1 MNHVGSL
8 ETNIWVYFLLYI
20 IFIPSTFPGA
30 RLRTCRAYTSALGVQ
45 LSSQF
50 SYLRPWLLSQKLSIG
65 RFITSSN

>member
-20 IFIPSTFPGA
+20 IFIPSTFPGT

-45 LSSQF
+45 VSI
-50 SYLRPWLLSQKLSIG
+50 YLRPWLLSQKLSIG
-65 RFITSSN
+65 RFITSSS